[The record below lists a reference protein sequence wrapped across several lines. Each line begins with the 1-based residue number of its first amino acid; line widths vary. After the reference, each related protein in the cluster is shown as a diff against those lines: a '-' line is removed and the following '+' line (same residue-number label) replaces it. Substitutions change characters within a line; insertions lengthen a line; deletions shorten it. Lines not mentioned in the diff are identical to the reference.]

1 MFKAVVVVLSLASG
15 HPVTG
20 FQTGAEFQNEA
31 ACREALDKLLPA
43 LKQQLDQKVPGGV
56 GFAAKCENVGI
67 DI

>member
-1 MFKAVVVVLSLASG
+1 MFKAVVIVLSLASG

-20 FQTGAEFQNEA
+20 FETKADFQNEP

-43 LKQQLDQKVPGGV
+43 LKEAMDKKIPGGV